1 MITVV
6 GGAGRLGRLVCARLV
21 ADGQAVRVVGR
32 SAPATPVPGVE
43 FVAADV
49 RVPESLPRA
58 LTGSDVVVSAVHG
71 MDPNAGESPAA
82 VDRDG
87 NRNLVAAARAVGAD
101 FVLVSAIG
109 ASLDH
114 PIELFRMKAA
124 AEAELRDGGGAG
136 SPGPPGSPDWTVV
149 RASAFAEMWLELF
162 RSTASASGVPR
173 VLGPGRNPVNFVSVD
188 DVAAAVAR
196 ACTDRSLRGHIVEVA
211 GENLSETELAA
222 LVTPPGQHPGHV
234 PAGAVWVL
242 GTALRPFRPGLA
254 RVARQTLAME
264 RIPMAVDP
272 GPAHTEYPWLPLTPI
287 VETVTH

>member
-21 ADGQAVRVVGR
+21 ADGQTVRVVGR
-32 SAPATPVPGVE
+32 SAPATPVPDVE

-58 LTGSDVVVSAVHG
+58 LNGSDVVVSAVHG

-101 FVLVSAIG
+101 IVLVSAIG

-114 PIELFRMKAA
+114 PIELIRMKAA
-124 AEAELRDGGGAG
+124 AEAQLRDGGGTG
-136 SPGPPGSPDWTVV
+136 SPGSPDWTVV

-196 ACTDRSLRGHIVEVA
+196 ACTDRSLRGRVVEVA

-222 LVTPPGQHPGHV
+222 LVTPPGEHPGHV

-254 RVARQTLAME
+254 RLARQTLTME

-272 GPAHTEYPWLPLTPI
+272 GPAHAEYPWLPLTPI
-287 VETVTH
+287 AETVTH